1 MYVIPIFTL
10 PTRQQILMNKTSP
23 QDPYLLN
30 SIVNLFI
37 VIIMGV
43 EKGRRMRT
51 SSQNQMTEAHV
62 AGEWQAES

>member
-51 SSQNQMTEAHV
+51 SSQNQMTEANV